1 MSSNRLVAVIPAGNT
16 IDATV
21 AAMNAMQ
28 AVHTKALQLTNN
40 PDTGDMLVLLPTAAQ
55 EAAHVKADIPSVV
68 RTAKKV
74 AKKAAAAEAARAA
87 SVSITMGT
95 GEPGTESA
103 LAVAFR
109 SDSSGIPV
117 IADWAAAILDE
128 HEAHNFITFTFANP
142 DGERYALTVQRVD
155 GQSPADKIADL
166 TARLE
171 AVTRHPRA

>member
-1 MSSNRLVAVIPAGNT
+1 MSTNRLVAVIPAGNT

-28 AVHTKALQLTNN
+28 AVHTKALQLTND
-40 PDTGDMLVLLPTAAQ
+40 PDTGAMLVLLPTAAQ
-55 EAAHVKADIPSVV
+55 EAANAQSDIPSVV

-74 AKKAAAAEAARAA
+74 AKKAAAAEAANAPQM
-87 SVSITMGT
+87 SVTMGT
-95 GEPGTESA
+95 GEPGTDSA

-109 SDSSGIPV
+109 SDSSGIPI
-117 IADWAAAILDE
+117 IADWASALLDE
-128 HEAHNFITFTFANP
+128 HEAQNFITFTFANP
-142 DGERYALTVQRVD
+142 DGEKYALTVQRVD

-171 AVTRHPRA
+171 AATA